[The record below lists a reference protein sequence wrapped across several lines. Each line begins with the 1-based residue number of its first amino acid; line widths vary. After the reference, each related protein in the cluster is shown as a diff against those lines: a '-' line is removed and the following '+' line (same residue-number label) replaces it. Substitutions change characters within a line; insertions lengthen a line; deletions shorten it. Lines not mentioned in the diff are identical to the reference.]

1 MRKDDLMEQVDERNS
16 LEQYVTDIRTVWG
29 NGEDPELPLRVKTL
43 METLLTSTRPDEF
56 WMAYLLKQG
65 KPAKELYRDP
75 DHGFVQMAHVHQ
87 PGHKNT
93 PHDHGP
99 CWVVYGVYRGEI
111 EIAMYRRTDD
121 GAEPGKATLETKEIH
136 RLTPGVAYPYLSAEI
151 HSTRAIE
158 APAVVFRFLSCDIEK
173 VRRQRYNPERGTVA
187 FEEGTPV
194 PVPPA

>member
-1 MRKDDLMEQVDERNS
+1 MEQVNERNS
-16 LEQYVTDIRTVWG
+16 LEPYVTDIRSVWG
-29 NGEDPELPLRVKTL
+29 NGEDPELPFKVKAL
-43 METLLTSTRPDEF
+43 MEKLLTSTSPDEF

-87 PGHKNT
+87 PGHKNA

-99 CWVVYGVYRGEI
+99 CWVIYGVYRGEI
-111 EIAMYRRTDD
+111 EIATYRRTDD
-121 GAEPGKATLETKEIH
+121 GAEPGKAALETKEVH
-136 RLTPGVAYPYLSAEI
+136 RLTPGVVYPYLSGEI

-158 APAVVFRFLSCDIEK
+158 APAVVFRFLSYDLEK
-173 VRRQRYNPERGTVA
+173 VRQQRYNPERGTVA
-187 FEEGTPV
+187 FEEGTSG

>member
-1 MRKDDLMEQVDERNS
+1 MEQVNERNS
-16 LEQYVTDIRTVWG
+16 LEPYVTDIRSVWG
-29 NGEDPELPLRVKTL
+29 NGEDPELPFKVKAL
-43 METLLTSTRPDEF
+43 MEKLLTSTSPDEF

-75 DHGFVQMAHVHQ
+75 DHGFVQMAYVHQ
-87 PGHKNT
+87 PGHKNA

-111 EIAMYRRTDD
+111 GI
-121 GAEPGKATLETKEIH
+121 
-136 RLTPGVAYPYLSAEI
+136 
-151 HSTRAIE
+151 
-158 APAVVFRFLSCDIEK
+158 RFLSYDLEK

-187 FEEGTPV
+187 FEEGTSG